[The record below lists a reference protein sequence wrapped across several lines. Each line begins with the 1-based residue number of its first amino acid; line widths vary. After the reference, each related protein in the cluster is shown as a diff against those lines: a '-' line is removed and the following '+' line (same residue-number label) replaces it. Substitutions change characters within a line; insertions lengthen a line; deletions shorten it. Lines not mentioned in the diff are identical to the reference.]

1 MSVYEARL
9 QRDLDQIQELV
20 ATLSERVEQ
29 SLENAVQV
37 VFSGN
42 EELAYRTVLGDAAAN
57 RLSRELDR
65 RCHAFVAL
73 HLPSAG
79 HLRRISSTLR
89 VNIQLERIGDYA
101 VTISREAMQL
111 SARPEGTIAREL
123 ELVANDVRR
132 MLHQSV
138 EAFKDGNGE
147 VARATIHLADDA
159 EHTMDQ
165 LYGDLM
171 SQDMNQASGGSQLKD
186 LVAVFAIY
194 SMLKRVWD
202 QAKNICEETV
212 FAVYGETKPTKIYK
226 VLFVDEDNSCL
237 GPMAEAIGRKNFAER
252 AVYSSGGRAP
262 AERLDANMVAFME
275 SHGLDLSPVKPV
287 AFDPK
292 PEKLADY
299 FVIVSLQGAVKSYVP
314 KVPFHTS
321 ALSWDVGLPPDGL
334 GESEARQRYEE
345 LYREMTSQLRDL
357 ADLLAGEIT

>member
-9 QRDLDQIQELV
+9 QRDLDQIHELV
-20 ATLSERVEQ
+20 TTLSERVEQ

-89 VNIQLERIGDYA
+89 VNLQLERIGDYA

-111 SARPEGTIAREL
+111 SSRPEGTVAREL
-123 ELVANDVRR
+123 EMVANDVRR

-138 EAFKDGNGE
+138 AAFKDGNGE
-147 VARATIHLADDA
+147 VARATMHLADDA

-165 LYGDLM
+165 LYDDLM
-171 SQDMNQASGGSQLKD
+171 SQDAGGPSLKE
-186 LVAVFAIY
+186 LVAIFAIY
-194 SMLKRVWD
+194 GVLKRVWD

-212 FAVYGETKPTKIYK
+212 FAVFGETKPAKTYK
-226 VLFVDEDNSCL
+226 VLFVDEDNSAL
-237 GPMAEAIGRKNFAER
+237 GPMAEAIGRKNFSER
-252 AVYSSGGRAP
+252 AIYASGGRAP
-262 AERLDANMVAFME
+262 AERLDPSMVAFME
-275 SHGLDLSPVKPV
+275 SHGLDLTQVKPV
-287 AFDPK
+287 ALDPK
-292 PEKLADY
+292 PERLSDY
-299 FVIVSLQGAVKSYVP
+299 FVIVSLQGPVKSYIP

-321 ALSWDVGLPPDGL
+321 GLFWDVGSPPSGL
-334 GESEARQRYEE
+334 GESETRQRYEE
-345 LYREMTSQLRDL
+345 LYREMTVQLRDL

>member
-9 QRDLDQIQELV
+9 QRDLDQIHDLV
-20 ATLSERVEQ
+20 TTLSERVEQ

-42 EELAYRTVLGDAAAN
+42 DELAYRTVLGDAAAN

-111 SARPEGTIAREL
+111 SSRPEGTIAREL
-123 ELVANDVRR
+123 EMVASNVRR
-132 MLHQSV
+132 MLHQSI
-138 EAFKDGNGE
+138 EAFKEGNGE
-147 VARATIHLADDA
+147 VARATMHLADDA

-165 LYGDLM
+165 LYDDLI
-171 SQDMNQASGGSQLKD
+171 SQDGGPPLKE
-186 LVAVFAIY
+186 LVAIFAIY

-212 FAVYGETKPTKIYK
+212 FAVFGETKPAKIHK
-226 VLFVDEDNSCL
+226 VLFVDEDNSAL
-237 GPMAEAIGRKNFAER
+237 GPMAEAIGRKNFSER
-252 AVYSSGGRAP
+252 AVYASGGRAP
-262 AERLDANMVAFME
+262 AGRLDPIMVTFME
-275 SHGLDLSPVKPV
+275 SHGLDLTQAKPV

-292 PEKLADY
+292 PERLSDY
-299 FVIVSLQGAVKSYVP
+299 FVIVSLQGPVRSFIP

-321 ALSWDVGLPPDGL
+321 ALSWDVGAPPNDL
-334 GESEARQRYEE
+334 GESETRQRYEE
-345 LYREMTSQLRDL
+345 LYREITLQLRDL
-357 ADLLAGEIT
+357 ADLLAGEST

>member
-9 QRDLDQIQELV
+9 QRDLDQIHDLV
-20 ATLSERVEQ
+20 TTLAERVEQ
-29 SLENAVQV
+29 ALENAVQV

-42 EELAYRTVLGDAAAN
+42 EELAYRTILGDAAAN

-89 VNIQLERIGDYA
+89 VNLQLERIGDYA
-101 VTISREAMQL
+101 VIISREAVQL
-111 SARPEGTIAREL
+111 SARPRGTVAREL
-123 ELVANDVRR
+123 EMVANDVRR

-147 VARATIHLADDA
+147 VARATMHLADDA

-165 LYGDLM
+165 LYDDLM
-171 SQDMNQASGGSQLKD
+171 SGERAPDLKD
-186 LVAVFAIY
+186 LVAIFAIY
-194 SMLKRVWD
+194 STLKRVWD

-212 FAVYGETKPTKIYK
+212 FAVHGETKPAKIYK
-226 VLFVDEDNSCL
+226 VLFIDEDNSCL
-237 GPMAEAIGRKNFAER
+237 APMAEAIGRKSFAER

-262 AERLDANMVAFME
+262 AAQLDPSMVAFLDN
-275 SHGLDLSPVKPV
+275 HGLDLTQVKPV

-292 PEKLADY
+292 PGKLSSY
-299 FVIVSLQGAVKSYVP
+299 FVIVSLQGSVKSYLP

-321 ALSWDVGLPPDGL
+321 GLSWDVGAPPVGL
-334 GESEARQRYEE
+334 GESETQQRYEE
-345 LYREMTSQLRDL
+345 LYRELTLQLRDL
-357 ADLLAGEIT
+357 SDLLAGETT